1 MHPTCTN
8 SQIGKGHSGS
18 GGSPT
23 FIQLPSIFSSGPGPA
38 PRRFLR
44 DSCWGR
50 SDVWNT
56 DKMSAVLNGSGDAA
70 VGGARGP
77 TPPPREPRGRSP
89 NEVLK
94 RSRRAGRRPGGA
106 AGADVWRF
114 HNFLGIKGGF
124 TRRAA
129 PSISGLNGLGSSARR
144 AAARLGRRGGAGT
157 LAAPRRMCGVA
168 RPHGPRGR
176 L

>member
-1 MHPTCTN
+1 M
-8 SQIGKGHSGS
+8 
-18 GGSPT
+18 
-23 FIQLPSIFSSGPGPA
+23 
-38 PRRFLR
+38 
-44 DSCWGR
+44 
-50 SDVWNT
+50 
-56 DKMSAVLNGSGDAA
+56 
-70 VGGARGP
+70 GGARDP

-124 TRRAA
+124 TQRAA

-144 AAARLGRRGGAGT
+144 AAARLGRRGGRGDPSRTQEDVRGGSPERAEGQALNVKLITCKSHANICKGASAAG
-157 LAAPRRMCGVA
+157 
-168 RPHGPRGR
+168 GPLLQSSLLGEGWGGFASGSA
-176 L
+176 

>member
-1 MHPTCTN
+1 
-8 SQIGKGHSGS
+8 
-18 GGSPT
+18 
-23 FIQLPSIFSSGPGPA
+23 
-38 PRRFLR
+38 
-44 DSCWGR
+44 
-50 SDVWNT
+50 
-56 DKMSAVLNGSGDAA
+56 MSAVLNGSGDAA
-70 VGGARGP
+70 VGGSRGP

-144 AAARLGRRGGAGT
+144 AAARHGRRGGRGDPGRTQEDVRDGPPARAEGQALNVKLISCKSHANICKRASAAGQD
-157 LAAPRRMCGVA
+157 APASSLLGEGWGGFA
-168 RPHGPRGR
+168 SGSA
-176 L
+176 

>member
-1 MHPTCTN
+1 M
-8 SQIGKGHSGS
+8 
-18 GGSPT
+18 
-23 FIQLPSIFSSGPGPA
+23 GPEKQP
-38 PRRFLR
+38 
-44 DSCWGR
+44 W
-50 SDVWNT
+50 
-56 DKMSAVLNGSGDAA
+56 
-70 VGGARGP
+70 GARG
-77 TPPPREPRGRSP
+77 TSPPPSEPRGRSP

-129 PSISGLNGLGSSARR
+129 PSISGLNGLGSSAWR
-144 AAARLGRRGGAGT
+144 ATARPSQRGGCGDPAARRKLCGA
-157 LAAPRRMCGVA
+157 ACPCGA
-168 RPHGPRGR
+168 RDK

>member
-1 MHPTCTN
+1 M
-8 SQIGKGHSGS
+8 
-18 GGSPT
+18 
-23 FIQLPSIFSSGPGPA
+23 GPEKQP
-38 PRRFLR
+38 
-44 DSCWGR
+44 W
-50 SDVWNT
+50 
-56 DKMSAVLNGSGDAA
+56 
-70 VGGARGP
+70 GARG
-77 TPPPREPRGRSP
+77 TSPPPSEPRGRSP

-144 AAARLGRRGGAGT
+144 ATARPSQRGGCGDPAARRKLCGA
-157 LAAPRRMCGVA
+157 ARWCGA
-168 RPHGPRGR
+168 WGK